1 MMMQRLLPL
10 ALCLFLPMAA
20 AAQDAA
26 ETAQSDADRGWLTEF
41 LEENLSSAGRD
52 VRVEGFAG
60 AFSSR
65 ATFTSMSFA
74 DDDGVWLT
82 IRDGAIQWNRSA
94 LLAGRIEI
102 RELTAAEIDL
112 PRTPG
117 SGEEGADLPDP
128 EASGFSLPEL
138 PVSVQIDT
146 LRADRVTV
154 GEPVFGA
161 EAVFSLEG
169 TGQLAGGEGSV
180 ELTVARIDGA
190 QGELSFTG
198 SYANETRQATVD
210 LLLSEGA
217 EGIAA
222 TLLGVPGRP
231 AMTLAVSGT
240 GPIDNFGADVVLT
253 TDGQPRLSGRVELL
267 AQVPEGQTEPV
278 RSFRVDLGG
287 DVAPLFLPA
296 YRDFFGT
303 DIRLVAAGAR
313 QPSGEMTLS
322 DLSLQARGIDLR
334 GQLQV
339 SADGLPV
346 LADLSAR
353 LGLEDGS
360 EMILPGSGN
369 PTRLRAAVL
378 KLGFNAAEGPDW
390 TLAGEV
396 MGLQQSGIGIARLRL
411 DGAGQI
417 QRPAQAG
424 EPAAVTAGFD
434 FAATGITTEDE
445 ALAAAIGPRL
455 TGRAQVDWQSG
466 GALEISELVAE
477 GADYGLNAAATITGL
492 DSAFTI
498 DGSAQA
504 RLDNLARFS
513 GLAGR
518 PLSGAAN
525 ADVSGSYGLLSGIF
539 DVAAEV
545 AGTDLTAD
553 IAELDALLA
562 GRSRIFAQ
570 VRRDEAGTEL
580 RSLSL
585 RAGTLAADASGTLAT
600 GASNLTATLDFADL
614 SVMGGPYRGSLSV
627 EAALQQAGEVNRF
640 TVNGS
645 GTDLAVGIPEA
656 DGLLAGRTALT
667 FIGSEMDGAIT
678 LDTAQLGN
686 DQITLDASGR
696 YEAGASDLTAELE
709 LPNLAALG
717 GGYRGQLAAEARVT
731 ETGPVRR
738 LELTG
743 TGTGLAIGQAEAD
756 RVLAGTTQLDLA
768 AEMEAGAIRVDRFNL
783 TNPQLTASAT
793 ALAEGESRSVEI
805 EARLANMA
813 LLVPGF
819 PGALTL
825 SGSAE
830 DLGGSYR
837 LDLTG
842 QGPGGTNARVSGT
855 VAGDFGTADLAI
867 TGGAQAGLAN
877 PFISPQSVEG
887 PLSFDLRL
895 NGAPGLSALSGRIST
910 TGARFSAPTAGI
922 AIEQLSASADL
933 SGGRAQLT
941 ADARV
946 QEGGRISVS
955 GPVGLTAPFDG
966 DLQVRFD
973 NTRLR
978 DPDLYDTRVD
988 GTLNVSGPL
997 AGGAM
1002 ISGTLRLD
1010 ETEIRVPSTG
1020 LGGATAI
1027 PDLGHVAEPADVRAT
1042 RGRAGLLGPDNEGSG
1057 GTARPYGLD
1066 VRVIALNQI
1075 FVRGRGLDAELGGQ
1089 VRLLGTSAN
1098 VQPQGRFELIRG
1110 RLDILGQ
1117 RFDLDEGLI
1126 DLQGSL
1132 QPYIRFSASTE
1143 SEGETASIVIS
1154 GPAYEPDI
1162 SFVSSSGLPEEEVLA
1177 RLLFGRGIDNISPLQ
1192 AAQLASAVATLAGSG
1207 GEGIIGR
1214 LRQNFG
1220 LDDFDLTTDAD
1231 GNAAVRAGK
1240 YLSENVY
1247 TDVTVGAEGNSSISL
1262 NLDVT
1267 SNIVI
1272 RGEVEAT
1279 GNSGLGIFFEKDY

>member
-60 AFSSR
+60 ALSSR

-74 DDDGVWLT
+74 DEDGVWLT

-102 RELTAAEIDL
+102 RELTAAEIEL

-117 SGEEGADLPDP
+117 SGEEGAELPDP

-146 LRADRVTV
+146 LRADRVV
-154 GEPVFGA
+154 LGEPVLGVEA
-161 EAVFSLEG
+161 EFSLEG

-198 SYANETRQATVD
+198 AYANETRQATVD

-240 GPIDNFGADVVLT
+240 GPIDDFGADVVLT

-313 QPSGEMTLS
+313 QPSGALELS
-322 DLSLQARGIDLR
+322 DLSLRARGIDLR

-339 SADGLPV
+339 GADGLPV

-378 KLGFNAAEGPDW
+378 KLGFDAAEGPDW
-390 TLAGEV
+390 SLAGEV
-396 MGLQQSGIGIARLRL
+396 MGLQQGGLGIARLRL

-417 QRPAQAG
+417 LRPAG
-424 EPAAVTAGFD
+424 GDAAVTAGFD
-434 FAATGITTEDE
+434 FAATGITAEDE
-445 ALAAAIGPRL
+445 ALAQAIGPRL

-466 GALEISELVAE
+466 GAVEISELVAE

-525 ADVSGSYGLLSGIF
+525 ADVSGRYGLLSGVF
-539 DVAAEV
+539 DLAAEV

-570 VRRDEAGTEL
+570 IRRDETGTEL

-645 GTDLAVGIPEA
+645 GSDLAVGIPEV

-678 LDTAQLGN
+678 LDTAQIGN

-709 LPNLAALG
+709 LPNLAVLG

-819 PGALTL
+819 PGALTV

-946 QEGGRISVS
+946 QEGGRIGVS

-997 AGGAM
+997 TGGAM

-1042 RGRAGLLGPDNEGSG
+1042 RGRAGLLETGSEGRDS
-1057 GTARPYGLD
+1057 TSRPYGLD
-1066 VRVIALNQI
+1066 VRVIALNEI

-1089 VRLLGTSAN
+1089 VRLLGTTAN

-1126 DLQGSL
+1126 ELQGSL
-1132 QPYIRFSASTE
+1132 EPYIRFSASTE
-1143 SEGETASIVIS
+1143 SEGDTASIVIS

-1177 RLLFGRGIDNISPLQ
+1177 RLLFGRGLDNISPLQ

>member
-1 MMMQRLLPL
+1 MMQRLFPL
-10 ALCLFLPMAA
+10 ALCLFLPVAA

-26 ETAQSDADRGWLTEF
+26 ETTQSDADRGWLTDF

-52 VRVEGFAG
+52 VRIEGFAG

-117 SGEEGADLPDP
+117 SGEEGVELPDP
-128 EASGFSLPEL
+128 EASGFALPEL
-138 PVSVQIDT
+138 PVSVQIGT
-146 LRADRVTV
+146 LKADRVV
-154 GEPVFGA
+154 LGEPVFGA

-180 ELTVARIDGA
+180 ELTVNRIDGA

-198 SYANETRQATVD
+198 AYANATRQATVD

-217 EGIAA
+217 DGIAT
-222 TLLGVPGRP
+222 TLIGLPGAP
-231 AMTLAVSGT
+231 ALTLAVSGT
-240 GPIDNFGADVVLT
+240 GPIDDFGADVVLT
-253 TDGQPRLSGRVELL
+253 TNGEPRLSGRVELL
-267 AQVPEGQTEPV
+267 AQVPEGQTAPV

-313 QPSGEMTLS
+313 QPTGELALS
-322 DLSLQARGIDLR
+322 DLSLRARGIDLR

-339 SADGLPV
+339 GADGLPV

-378 KLGFNAAEGPDW
+378 KLGFDAAEGPDW
-390 TLAGEV
+390 SLAGEV
-396 MGLQQSGIGIARLRL
+396 MGLQQGGIGIARLRL
-411 DGAGQI
+411 DGDGQI
-417 QRPAQAG
+417 LQPAEAG
-424 EPAAVTAGFD
+424 GGASVTAGFD
-434 FAATGITTEDE
+434 FAATGIVPQDE
-445 ALAAAIGPRL
+445 ALAEAIGPRL
-455 TGRAQVDWQSG
+455 TGRTSVDWQSG

-477 GADYGLNAAATITGL
+477 GADYGLNASAVVTGL

-498 DGSAQA
+498 DGTAQA

-518 PLSGAAN
+518 PLSGS
-525 ADVSGSYGLLSGIF
+525 ADADLSGSYGLLSGIF
-539 DVAAEV
+539 DVTAEV
-545 AGTDLTAD
+545 AGEDLTAD

-562 GRSRIFAQ
+562 GRSRIAASI
-570 VRRDEAGTEL
+570 RRDETGTEL
-580 RSLSL
+580 RSLTL

-600 GASNLTATLDFADL
+600 GASDVTATLDFADL
-614 SVMGGPYRGSLSV
+614 SAMGGPYRGSLSV

-640 TVNGS
+640 AVNGS
-645 GTDLAVGIPEA
+645 GTDLAVGIAEV

-678 LDTAQLGN
+678 LDTAQIGN

-696 YEAGASDLTAELE
+696 YEAGASDLTAVLE
-709 LPNLAALG
+709 LPNLAVLG

-743 TGTGLAIGQAEAD
+743 TGNGLAIGQAEAD
-756 RVLAGTTQLDLA
+756 RVLAGTTQLGLA

-793 ALAEGESRSVEI
+793 ALAEGDSRSVEI

-819 PGALTL
+819 PGALTV

-830 DLGGSYR
+830 DIGGSYR

-895 NGAPGLSALSGRIST
+895 NGAPGLAALSGRVST

-922 AIEQLSASADL
+922 ALEGIAASADL

-941 ADARV
+941 VEARAS
-946 QEGGRISVS
+946 EGGMIGVS
-955 GPVGLTAPFDG
+955 GPVSLTAPFDG
-966 DLQVRFD
+966 DLQLRFN

-978 DPDLYDTRVD
+978 DPELYDTRVD
-988 GTLNVSGPL
+988 GDLRISGPL
-997 AGGAM
+997 AGGAN
-1002 ISGTLRLD
+1002 ISGTLRLA

-1027 PDLGHVAEPADVRAT
+1027 PDLQHVAEPAEVRAT
-1042 RGRAGLLGPDNEGSG
+1042 RGRAGLLGTASTGGG

-1089 VRLLGTSAN
+1089 VRLLGTTAN

-1126 DLQGSL
+1126 ELQGSL
-1132 QPYIRFSASTE
+1132 QPTIRFSASTE
-1143 SEGETASIVIS
+1143 TDGDTATIVIA
-1154 GPAYEPDI
+1154 GPAYEPEI
-1162 SFVSSSGLPEEEVLA
+1162 SFLSSSGLPEEEVLA
-1177 RLLFGRGIDNISPLQ
+1177 RLLFGRGLENISPLQ
-1192 AAQLASAVATLAGSG
+1192 AAQLASAVATLAGRG

-1220 LDDFDLTTDAD
+1220 LDDFDVTTDAD

-1279 GNSGLGIFFEKDY
+1279 GNSGLGVFFEKDY